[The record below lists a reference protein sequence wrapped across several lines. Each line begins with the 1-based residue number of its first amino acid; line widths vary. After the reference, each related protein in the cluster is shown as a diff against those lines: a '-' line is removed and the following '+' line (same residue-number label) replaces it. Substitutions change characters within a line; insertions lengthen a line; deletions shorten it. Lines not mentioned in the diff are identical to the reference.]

1 MEKNIEKE
9 TNDPQ
14 ATWDFLPELGFKN
27 YWYPITQSRRV
38 GKQPQSIRV
47 LGEDIVLF
55 RAEGG
60 KVAALEDRCPHR
72 GTMLSRGRVLFPGTI
87 SCGYH
92 GWTYNAQGDCVAA
105 IVEGPDSQLPGK
117 VRVKAYQT
125 DERHGL
131 VWAYMGEGSAPPLD
145 EDLPPPMLQPN
156 AFSQIIVWEW
166 ECNWRHITD
175 NYADMCHAPFVHRTS
190 LRMLFRKVAAWAK
203 MSVQPLPDG
212 KGFNLRAIGGGLQAD
227 YPGLGKFPRSLWWR
241 AISGMR
247 GPTPSAELRMPG
259 YLILC
264 MRDPFFGVNHVN
276 VGWPVP
282 IDKNRTRYVG
292 FIVTHPK
299 TQIRK
304 LGLRLWWHVG
314 MQPLQIPF
322 LKQDKRLIESQDYS
336 CESLSSIDTGIVVW
350 RKFAAKTARQAQL
363 SDVDSPDRNTL
374 NQASQGYQK
383 VS

>member
-1 MEKNIEKE
+1 MEKDIEKE
-9 TNDPQ
+9 TSDPQ
-14 ATWDFLPELGFKN
+14 APWDSLPELGFKN
-27 YWYPITQSRRV
+27 YWYPITPSRKV
-38 GKQPQSIRV
+38 GKRPFPIRV

-55 RAEGG
+55 RTEGG

-72 GTMLSRGRVLFPGTI
+72 GTMLSRGRILFPGTI

-92 GWTYNAQGDCVAA
+92 GWTYNADGNCVAA

-117 VRVKAYQT
+117 VRVRAYQT

-131 VWAYMGEGSAPPLD
+131 VWAYMGEGIAPPLD
-145 EDLPPPMLQPN
+145 EDLPPSMLEPN
-156 AFSQIIVWEW
+156 AFSQIIVWQW

-212 KGFNLRAIGGGLQAD
+212 KGFNLRAIGGGLQSD

-264 MRDPFFGVNHVN
+264 MRDPYFGVDHVN

-282 IDKNRTRYVG
+282 IDTHQTRYVG

-299 TQIRK
+299 SQIRK
-304 LGLRLWWHVG
+304 LGLKLWWHLA
-314 MQPLQIPF
+314 MQPLQVPF
-322 LKQDKRLIESQDYS
+322 LRQDKRLIESQDYS
-336 CESLSSIDTGIVVW
+336 SESLSSIDTGIVVW
-350 RKFAAKTARQAQL
+350 RKFAAKTARKAQP
-363 SDVDSPDRNTL
+363 SDIDSPDRNTV
-374 NQASQGYQK
+374 NQADQAYQK